1 MKLLLSSIKTTYLP
15 FLKGQPPLYA
25 NINTMR
31 KHRDITQTVCLSISL
46 YMVDCTRC
54 VCVCVCVCEW
64 FTQPQP
70 RSQGHTADQNS
81 QRSIYCADWCL
92 SDRNNIHTKSAFIQ
106 LQLTK
111 SPTLVLYP
119 RFKKTADKTLRRW
132 TFHVFSVCDSQSDWG
147 LITATLLLLI
157 PSDPLP
163 PLLLIRFLWLGY
175 LSSPAL
181 TVSDAWLMGLAF
193 KSAGLMRQNPN
204 KACHSCGGIS
214 SRGAEI
220 RRKWHCWNMHSWHGC
235 FLHLVRF
242 VAILKALTWKKESFF
257 FSFWSTWTR

>member
-1 MKLLLSSIKTTYLP
+1 MTAL
-15 FLKGQPPLYA
+15 G
-25 NINTMR
+25 
-31 KHRDITQTVCLSISL
+31 VCG
-46 YMVDCTRC
+46 C
-54 VCVCVCVCEW
+54 VCVCACEW

-70 RSQGHTADQNS
+70 HFQRHTAAQNS
-81 QRSIYCADWCL
+81 QWPVYCADWWL
-92 SDRNNIHTKSAFIQ
+92 SERNNIHTKSAFIQ

-111 SPTLVLYP
+111 SPILVLNP
-119 RFKKTADKTLRRW
+119 RFRKTADITLCRW

-163 PLLLIRFLWLGY
+163 PSLLIRFLWLGY

-204 KACHSCGGIS
+204 KACHSCGGSS
-214 SRGAEI
+214 SREA
-220 RRKWHCWNMHSWHGC
+220 
-235 FLHLVRF
+235 
-242 VAILKALTWKKESFF
+242 
-257 FSFWSTWTR
+257 